1 VLLAMDAVKQIVCR
15 VCSAEIDVA
24 DSFCRHCGTPT
35 TGRGD
40 LAIAADTRSRATPID
55 SPWVVLGL
63 LFFVL
68 GPFALPVLYKS
79 RAFNTPVKIA
89 LTIVVLIIAVV
100 AVWVTLYLVGQVTTT
115 LKEAWAEWPTR
126 H

>member
-1 VLLAMDAVKQIVCR
+1 
-15 VCSAEIDVA
+15 
-24 DSFCRHCGTPT
+24 
-35 TGRGD
+35 
-40 LAIAADTRSRATPID
+40 
-55 SPWVVLGL
+55 
-63 LFFVL
+63 
-68 GPFALPVLYKS
+68 LYKS